1 MPAASLEGPAAS
13 PEDLVW
19 PRVLRR
25 LAFRILLF
33 VGTVL
38 VVLFVVGCTETTPQP
53 ADDATNAVVE
63 WVIDGDTIDVFIG
76 DDQERVR
83 LLGIDAPESVDPNR
97 PEQCFGKQASDWL
110 RELLAVGTPVLLVR
124 DQDPRDRFGRL
135 LAYVYLPGATGTA
148 APNRFVN
155 AEIVEQ
161 GLADVL
167 LFEPNMARARELR
180 EARMQA
186 QDASAGLWG
195 ACDGPDQALVPEVG
209 TGS

>member
-1 MPAASLEGPAAS
+1 MPATSVES
-13 PEDLVW
+13 VVW
-19 PRVLRR
+19 PRALRQ
-25 LAFRILLF
+25 LALRVVLF
-33 VGTVL
+33 VATVL
-38 VVLFVVGCTETTPQP
+38 VVLFLTSCTGATPQP

-97 PEQCFGKQASDWL
+97 PEQCFGEQASDWL
-110 RELLAVGTPVLLVR
+110 RELLPVGTPVLLVR

-135 LAYVYLPGATGTA
+135 LAYVYLPGATGA
-148 APNRFVN
+148 ASPNRFVN

-161 GLADVL
+161 GFADVL

-180 EARMQA
+180 EARAQA
-186 QDASAGLWG
+186 QDANVGLWG